1 MATGLL
7 LMALSSVLI
16 GLAAAFAVI
25 GSADAVDWLNGR
37 YLADLGERMDR
48 LGLDSRSVRDW
59 LRARWVLSVG
69 AFFVLGVGLHM
80 VPVGIVAGVVTY
92 YLVGQWLEG
101 RLVTRRCQ
109 LRDQLVGAT
118 RGLAAQV
125 RAGLPLTEGLA
136 EISGDTPEPLG
147 GLLRRAVNQSEQGRA
162 LKAVL
167 LDMKERLRLES
178 FSLLVVALL
187 IAEERGGKLGDVLE
201 RIGHSLQEQ
210 QRIERKRE
218 GDTAAG
224 RLLVNILASFPAIFL
239 GLFYLLDPEGTG
251 LVFST
256 LVGQIVLSVVAVIA
270 VASLLWGRRILEG
283 IA

>member
-1 MATGLL
+1 MV
-7 LMALSSVLI
+7 LSSALI
-16 GLAAAFAVI
+16 GLATAFAVI

-48 LGLDSRSVRDW
+48 LGMDSQSLRGW
-59 LRARWVLSVG
+59 LRARWLLAIG
-69 AFFVLGVGLHM
+69 AFLVTSVGLHM
-80 VPVGIVAGVVTY
+80 VPVGIVASVLTY
-92 YLVGQWLEG
+92 YLVGQCLEG
-101 RLVTRRCQ
+101 RLGTRLCQ

-136 EISGDTPEPLG
+136 EISGDTPEPLR
-147 GLLRRAVNQSEQGRA
+147 GLLRRAVNQCEQGRA

-167 LDMKERLRLES
+167 LDMKERLQLES

-187 IAEERGGKLGDVLE
+187 IAEERGGRLGDVLE

-218 GDTAAG
+218 SDTAAG
-224 RLLVNILASFPAIFL
+224 RLLVNILASFPALFL

-251 LVFST
+251 LIFST
-256 LVGQIVLSVVAVIA
+256 LAGQIVLCVVATIA
-270 VASLLWGRRILEG
+270 VGSLLWGRRILER

>member
-7 LMALSSVLI
+7 MVLSSILI
-16 GLAAAFAVI
+16 GLAAALAVI

-48 LGLDSRSVRDW
+48 LGMDSRSVRDW
-59 LRARWVLSVG
+59 LRARWLLSVG
-69 AFFVLGVGLHM
+69 AFLVLGVGLHM
-80 VPVGIVAGVVTY
+80 VPVGIVASVVTY

-270 VASLLWGRRILEG
+270 VGSLLWGRRILEG